1 MIAGAI
7 TLFFMGMTVA
17 SRLVFGCSFR
27 QSLVFAPM
35 AFFSCLFAQNGPF
48 EIPEQDAQNKYIQI
62 TVPNDVQVETNLYH
76 NGEYVHTEF
85 FK

>member
-1 MIAGAI
+1 MIATAI

-17 SRLVFGCSFR
+17 SRLVFGFSFR

-35 AFFSCLFAQNGPF
+35 AFFSCLFAQNGPLK
-48 EIPEQDAQNKYIQI
+48 IPEQDTQNKHIHL
-62 TVPNDVQVETNLYH
+62 TVPNDVQVDASLYR
-76 NGEYVHTEF
+76 NGEYIHTES

>member
-1 MIAGAI
+1 MIAAAI

-17 SRLVFGCSFR
+17 SRLVFGFSFR

-48 EIPEQDAQNKYIQI
+48 EISEQDAQNKHIQI
-62 TVPNDVQVETNLYH
+62 TVPNDVQVEANLYRD
-76 NGEYVHTEF
+76 GEYVHTEF